1 MDANKSWP
9 SWSRIHIANANIP
22 ADLLGDRSVADVG
35 VDGLCKVDL
44 IVDDG
49 KIADVVAAGAPF
61 AGPVYDVD
69 AGIVLPPFADLH
81 THLDKGQIWPRAR
94 NHDGTLETAR
104 AQTRAD
110 TIANWR
116 SEDVEARFEFSLRCA
131 YANGS
136 NAIRTHIDCLVP
148 GQANI
153 SFGVF
158 RRLREK
164 WAGRITLQAVALV
177 STDLYDTPENAEVV
191 DIVAESGGRL
201 GGITFR
207 LSELDDPRVLDARLD
222 RLFALASARGLDVDL
237 HVDENGSA
245 SSNTLAQIAQ
255 AVLRNSFQGQVVCGH
270 CCSLAVQDEAVVSR
284 TIDAVK
290 EAGIKI
296 VSLPLVNQYLQGRIS
311 NETPRWRG
319 IPLLRELLAAGVPVS
334 LASDNCRDA
343 YHAFGDMD
351 LLDVLGGAVRIGHL
365 EGNMGSW
372 SAAITKTPASIIDA
386 PGRGMIKS
394 GVPADFQIFSGRT
407 FSELLTRH
415 APNRVV
421 VRGGRAIAE
430 RLPDFRELDHLMKAD
445 AAR

>member
-1 MDANKSWP
+1 M
-9 SWSRIHIANANIP
+9 
-22 ADLLGDRSVADVG
+22 
-35 VDGLCKVDL
+35 
-44 IVDDG
+44 
-49 KIADVVAAGAPF
+49 
-61 AGPVYDVD
+61 
-69 AGIVLPPFADLH
+69 
-81 THLDKGQIWPRAR
+81 
-94 NHDGTLETAR
+94 
-104 AQTRAD
+104 
-110 TIANWR
+110 
-116 SEDVEARFEFSLRCA
+116 
-131 YANGS
+131 
-136 NAIRTHIDCLVP
+136 
-148 GQANI
+148 
-153 SFGVF
+153 
-158 RRLREK
+158 
-164 WAGRITLQAVALV
+164 
-177 STDLYDTPENAEVV
+177 
-191 DIVAESGGRL
+191 
-201 GGITFR
+201 
-207 LSELDDPRVLDARLD
+207 
-222 RLFALASARGLDVDL
+222 
-237 HVDENGSA
+237 
-245 SSNTLAQIAQ
+245 
-255 AVLRNSFQGQVVCGH
+255 
-270 CCSLAVQDEAVVSR
+270 VSR

>member
-1 MDANKSWP
+1 MVVNKSWP
-9 SWSRIHIANANIP
+9 SWSRIHVANANVP
-22 ADLLGDRSVADVG
+22 ACLLEDPSVAEVG

-49 KIADVVAAGAPF
+49 RIAVVVTAGSPTD
-61 AGPVYDVD
+61 GPVYDVD
-69 AGIVLPPFADLH
+69 DGILLPPFADLH

-94 NHDGTLETAR
+94 NHDGTLDTAR

-148 GQANI
+148 GQADV

-177 STDLYDTPENAEVV
+177 STDLYDTPENAAVV
-191 DIVAESGGRL
+191 DAVAESGGRL

-207 LSELDDPRVLDARLD
+207 LSELDDPGVLDAKLD
-222 RLFALASARGLDVDL
+222 RLFALASARRLDVDL

-245 SSNTLAQIAQ
+245 SSNTLAQIAM
-255 AVLRNSFQGQVVCGH
+255 AILRNNFRGQVVCGH
-270 CCSLAVQDEAVVSR
+270 CCSLAVQDEAVVAR
-284 TIDAVK
+284 TIDVVK

-296 VSLPLVNQYLQGRIS
+296 VSLPLVNQYLQGRIA
-311 NETPRWRG
+311 NGTPRWRG

-351 LLDVLGGAVRIGHL
+351 LLDVFGGAVRIGHL
-365 EGNMGSW
+365 EGNMGGW
-372 SAAITKTPASIIDA
+372 TAAITKTPASIIDV
-386 PGRGMIKS
+386 PGGGMIKA
-394 GVPADFQIFSGRT
+394 GVSADFQIFSGRT

-415 APNRVV
+415 GSSRLV
-421 VRGGRAIAE
+421 VRSGKAIVE
-430 RLPDFRELDHLMKAD
+430 RLPDFRELDHLMKVG

>member
-9 SWSRIHIANANIP
+9 SWSRIHIANANVP
-22 ADLLGDRSVADVG
+22 ACLLEDRSVAEVG

-44 IVDDG
+44 IVEDG
-49 KIADVVAAGAPF
+49 RIAAAIAAGSATD
-61 AGPVYDVD
+61 GPVYDVD
-69 AGIVLPPFADLH
+69 DGIVLPPFADLH

-94 NHDGTLETAR
+94 NHDGTLDTAR

-148 GQANI
+148 GQAEV

-177 STDLYDTPENAEVV
+177 STDLYDTPENAAVV
-191 DIVAESGGRL
+191 DVVAESGGRL

-207 LSELDDPRVLDARLD
+207 LSGLDDPGVLDARLD
-222 RLFALASARGLDVDL
+222 RLFALASARRLDVDL
-237 HVDENGSA
+237 HVDENGLA
-245 SSNTLAQIAQ
+245 SSNTLAQIAK
-255 AVLRNSFQGQVVCGH
+255 AILRNNFRGQVVCGH
-270 CCSLAVQDEAVVSR
+270 CCSLAVQDEAVVAR
-284 TIDAVK
+284 TIDVVK

-296 VSLPLVNQYLQGRIS
+296 VSLPLVNQYLQGRVA
-311 NETPRWRG
+311 NGTPRWRG
-319 IPLLRELLAAGVPVS
+319 IPLLRELHAAGVPVS

-351 LLDVLGGAVRIGHL
+351 LLDVFGGAVRIGHL
-365 EGNMGSW
+365 EGDMGGW
-372 SAAITKTPASIIDA
+372 TAAITKTPASIIDA
-386 PGRGMIKS
+386 PGGGMIKA
-394 GVPADFQIFSGRT
+394 GVSADLQIFSGRT

-415 APNRVV
+415 GSNRVV
-421 VRGGRAIAE
+421 VRSGKAIVE
-430 RLPDFRELDHLMKAD
+430 RVPDFRELDHLMEVG